1 MKNSKIFL
9 ASLFCITLLTLTTVL
24 INETFAKDKPVAK
37 CRKANQT
44 CIDIPGPLDPDGVL
58 VIYLD

>member
-9 ASLFCITLLTLTTVL
+9 ASLFCITLLALTTMLVND
-24 INETFAKDKPVAK
+24 IFAKEKPLAK

-44 CIDIPGPLDPDGVL
+44 CIDIPGPFDPDGVL
-58 VIYLD
+58 VVYLD